1 MSRLRKHLEG
11 ERARHQAMV
20 YPGNLVEDI
29 LGASTAKK
37 APMMSYAD
45 PALRRRSSIFKLLL
59 GLGSVGAVAA
69 ALALFVWLHST
80 SPTKNIVQP
89 IDTTAMNTDDEQDVP
104 LALNTPEEMPDD
116 VPVALS
122 SAGSITPEY
131 ESMAS
136 MSVPSLS
143 DLSMSSTDTTTNNT
157 TNN

>member
-1 MSRLRKHLEG
+1 MSKLRKHLQAEK
-11 ERARHQAMV
+11 ERHHAMV
-20 YPGNLVEDI
+20 YPGNLAQDI
-29 LGASTAKK
+29 LGAETAKK
-37 APMMSYAD
+37 APLMSYAD

-59 GLGSVGAVAA
+59 GFGSVGAVAA
-69 ALALFVWLHST
+69 ALMLLVRLT
-80 SPTKNIVQP
+80 TTKTINPVLTNPPVAVVEDDIP
-89 IDTTAMNTDDEQDVP
+89 I
-104 LALNTPEEMPDD
+104 ALNTPEEMPDD

-143 DLSMSSTDTTTNNT
+143 DLSMNPIETTTDNT